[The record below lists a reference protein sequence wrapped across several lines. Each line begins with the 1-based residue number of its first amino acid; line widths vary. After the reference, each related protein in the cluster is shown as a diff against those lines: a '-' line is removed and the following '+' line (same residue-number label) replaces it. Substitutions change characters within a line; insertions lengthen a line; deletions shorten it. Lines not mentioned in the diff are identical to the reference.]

1 MKVVTGRVEVPQN
14 RSLDRELRYS
24 SFDIPVKQKRDF
36 SRREGFACFQ
46 KAPSATR
53 RTHMKHPP
61 KCPHNGAE
69 RPAPPYTGAG
79 AGRTAGAVAIGEAA
93 AAGVRRWSRP
103 LAQKLAGRTFQ
114 PVRRQS
120 YDVHDRRAQVF
131 RPIADGTPAGALRWS
146 DKLVQTAQEYD
157 DSRKAFGSRMGP
169 LGDSAIRILDVLLR
183 RCCDFATG
191 RCEPSIETLMRY
203 TRYARAT
210 VVDALAR
217 LRHHGFLSW
226 VRRTRYREDTGED
239 GPQVAQMSNA
249 YHFDLVRLIPKVKA
263 RFQQLLGGRRGA
275 QEARRQREA
284 EAAHQRKLEALRPS
298 QLGSALIEERDEP
311 ESEAPSPSPQ
321 ASPSASE
328 EPSSLNGASSVTGLN
343 PPSPSKR

>member
-1 MKVVTGRVEVPQN
+1 
-14 RSLDRELRYS
+14 
-24 SFDIPVKQKRDF
+24 
-36 SRREGFACFQ
+36 
-46 KAPSATR
+46 
-53 RTHMKHPP
+53 MKHPP
-61 KCPHNGAE
+61 KCPGNRAQ
-69 RPAPPYTGAG
+69 RPAPPYTGVG
-79 AGRTAGAVAIGEAA
+79 TSMVTGRAAGAVAIGEAA

-103 LAQKLAGRTFQ
+103 LAQRLAGRTFE

-131 RPIADGTPAGALRWS
+131 RPIADGTLAGALRWS

-157 DSRKAFGSRMGP
+157 DSHKAFGSRMGP
-169 LGDSAIRILDVLLR
+169 LGDSAIRIFDVLLR

-249 YHFDLVRLIPKVKA
+249 YYFDLVRLIPKVKA

-284 EAAHQRKLEALRPS
+284 EAERQRILEALPPS
-298 QLGSALIEERDEP
+298 QLGSALVGEDDRELAAMLDRIGALIEEGE
-311 ESEAPSPSPQ
+311 EHASKAPSPSPQ
-321 ASPSASE
+321 ASPSDSE